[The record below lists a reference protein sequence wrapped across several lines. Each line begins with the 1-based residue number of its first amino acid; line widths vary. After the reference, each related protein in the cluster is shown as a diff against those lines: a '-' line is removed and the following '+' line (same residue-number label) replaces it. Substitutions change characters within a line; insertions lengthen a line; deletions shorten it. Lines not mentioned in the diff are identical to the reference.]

1 MAIIS
6 IIIPLFNNELF
17 IKQTLLRGLNQTFS
31 EFEIIIINDGSTD
44 KSVTNINDIDDER
57 ITLYT
62 TKNKGVSHARNYGI
76 SKANTDLI
84 ALLDADD
91 LWEPN
96 HLENLHTLYTNFP
109 HCGLYAT
116 NYHKQFFNG
125 KKIKTHFNG
134 VSKHHFGIIE
144 DYFSA
149 STSDSIAWS
158 SAVMIPKKI
167 FQELGGFDEE
177 MRSGQDTDLW
187 IRIALN
193 KLVAFSAVASSN
205 KIILEPQHHLSYSS
219 NRIDR
224 LKLFEKF
231 KDKEISNN
239 SFKKYM
245 NLNRFSVAIERKIA
259 GDFSSYNQL
268 IKEIETENLNLKQR
282 LLLKTPSVI
291 IKLLKLLQNV
301 LLRYDIYL
309 SPFKSLIPK
318 N

>member
-1 MAIIS
+1 MPLIS
-6 IIIPLFNNELF
+6 VIIPLYNKEQF
-17 IKQTLLRGLNQTFS
+17 IEATLLSVLNQTFS

-44 KSVTNINDIDDER
+44 KSVTILNDIDDKR

-84 ALLDADD
+84 AFLDADD
-91 LWEPN
+91 LWDPN

-109 HCGLYAT
+109 NCGLYAT
-116 NYHKQFFNG
+116 NYHKQFFYG

-134 VSKHHFGIIE
+134 VSKDHFGIID
-144 DYFSA
+144 DYFLA

-167 FQELGGFDEE
+167 FHELGGFDEA

-193 KLVAFSAVASSN
+193 KSIAFSAVASSN
-205 KIILEPQHHLSYSS
+205 KIILEPKYHLSYSS

-231 KDKEISNN
+231 KDVEISNN

-245 NLNRFSVAIERKIA
+245 NLNRFSVALERKVA
-259 GDFSSYNQL
+259 GDFSSYSRL
-268 IKEIETENLNLKQR
+268 KMEIDPLNLNFSQR
-282 LLLKTPSVI
+282 VLLSTPRSVIKFIKKIQLLL
-291 IKLLKLLQNV
+291 LQFN
-301 LLRYDIYL
+301 IYL
-309 SPFKSLIPK
+309 TSY
-318 N
+318 

>member
-6 IIIPLFNNELF
+6 IIIPLFNKELF
-17 IKQTLLRGLNQTFS
+17 IKQTLLSVLNQTFS

-44 KSVTNINDIDDER
+44 KSVTIINDIDDKR

-62 TKNKGVSHARNYGI
+62 TKNKGVSYARNYGI

-84 ALLDADD
+84 AFLDADD

-109 HCGLYAT
+109 NCGLYAT
-116 NYHKQFFNG
+116 NYHKQFFYG

-134 VSKHHFGIIE
+134 VSKDHFGIID
-144 DYFSA
+144 DYFLA

-167 FQELGGFDEE
+167 FHELGGFDEA

-193 KLVAFSAVASSN
+193 KSIAFSAVASSN
-205 KIILEPQHHLSYSS
+205 KIILEPEYHLSYSS

-224 LKLFEKF
+224 LRLFEKF
-231 KDKEISNN
+231 KDVEISNN

-245 NLNRFSVAIERKIA
+245 NLNRFSVALERKIA
-259 GDFSSYNQL
+259 GDFSSYIQL
-268 IKEIETENLNLKQR
+268 KKEIDLKNLNFNQR
-282 LLLKTPSVI
+282 LLLNTPSVC
-291 IKLLKLLQNV
+291 IKLLKQLQCL

-309 SPFKSLIPK
+309 SPYKIGT
-318 N
+318 

>member
-1 MAIIS
+1 MPLIS
-6 IIIPLFNNELF
+6 VIIPLYNKEQF
-17 IKQTLLRGLNQTFS
+17 IEATLLSVLNQTFS

-44 KSVTNINDIDDER
+44 KSVTIINDIDDKR

-62 TKNKGVSHARNYGI
+62 TKNKGVSYARNYGI

-84 ALLDADD
+84 AFLDADD

-109 HCGLYAT
+109 NCGLYAT
-116 NYHKQFFNG
+116 NYHKQFFYG

-134 VSKHHFGIIE
+134 VSKDHFGIID
-144 DYFSA
+144 DYFLA

-167 FQELGGFDEE
+167 FHELGGFDEA

-193 KLVAFSAVASSN
+193 KSIAFSAVASSN
-205 KIILEPQHHLSYSS
+205 KIILEPEYHLSYSS

-224 LKLFEKF
+224 LKLFENF
-231 KDKEISNN
+231 KDLDTSNI

-245 NLNRFSVAIERKIA
+245 DLNRFSVAMERKIA
-259 GDFSSYNQL
+259 GDSSSYRQL
-268 IKEIETENLNLKQR
+268 KKDISLNNLNQKQR
-282 LLLKTPSVI
+282 ILLLSPRTVI
-291 IKLLKLLQNV
+291 VFIKKLQLQLLQFGV
-301 LLRYDIYL
+301 YITSY
-309 SPFKSLIPK
+309 
-318 N
+318 

>member
-1 MAIIS
+1 MPLIS
-6 IIIPLFNNELF
+6 VIIPLYNKEQF
-17 IKQTLLRGLNQTFS
+17 IEATLLSVLNQTFS

-44 KSVTNINDIDDER
+44 KSVTILNDIDDKR

-84 ALLDADD
+84 AFLDADD

-109 HCGLYAT
+109 NCGLYAT
-116 NYHKQFFNG
+116 NYHKQFFYG

-134 VSKHHFGIIE
+134 VSKDHFGIID
-144 DYFSA
+144 DYFLA

-167 FQELGGFDEE
+167 FHELGGFDEA

-193 KLVAFSAVASSN
+193 KSIAFSAVASSN
-205 KIILEPQHHLSYSS
+205 KIILEPEYHLSYSS

-224 LKLFEKF
+224 LKLFENF
-231 KDKEISNN
+231 KDLDTSNI

-245 NLNRFSVAIERKIA
+245 DLNRFSVAIERKIA
-259 GDFSSYNQL
+259 GDSSSYRQL
-268 IKEIETENLNLKQR
+268 KKEISLNNLNQKQR
-282 LLLKTPSVI
+282 ILLLSPRTVI
-291 IKLLKLLQNV
+291 VFIKKLQLQLLQFGV
-301 LLRYDIYL
+301 YITSY
-309 SPFKSLIPK
+309 
-318 N
+318 

>member
-6 IIIPLFNNELF
+6 IIIPLFNKELF
-17 IKQTLLRGLNQTFS
+17 IKQTLLSVLNQTFS
-31 EFEIIIINDGSTD
+31 EFEIIIISDGSTD
-44 KSVTNINDIDDER
+44 KSVTIINDIDDER

-125 KKIKTHFNG
+125 KKINTHFNG
-134 VSKHHFGIIE
+134 VSKDHFGIIE

-149 STSDSIAWS
+149 STIDSIAWS

-167 FQELGGFDEE
+167 FHELGGFDEE

-187 IRIALN
+187 IRIAL
-193 KLVAFSAVASSN
+193 KESVAFSALTTSN

-224 LKLFEKF
+224 LKLFDNF
-231 KDKEISNN
+231 KDVDTSNS

-245 NLNRFSVAIERKIA
+245 DLNRFSVAIERKIA
-259 GDFSSYNQL
+259 GDFSNYNHL
-268 IKEIETENLNLKQR
+268 KNKIDFENLNLKQR
-282 LLLKTPSVI
+282 VLLNTPSVF
-291 IKLLKLLQNV
+291 IKLLKQIQSL
-301 LLRYDIYL
+301 LLRNDIHL
-309 SPFKSLIPK
+309 SSYKI
-318 N
+318 NT

>member
-6 IIIPLFNNELF
+6 IIIPLFNKELF
-17 IKQTLLRGLNQTFS
+17 IKQTLLSVLNQTFS
-31 EFEIIIINDGSTD
+31 EFEIIIISDGSTD
-44 KSVTNINDIDDER
+44 KSVTIINDIDDER

-125 KKIKTHFNG
+125 KKINTHFNG
-134 VSKHHFGIIE
+134 VSKDHFGIIE

-149 STSDSIAWS
+149 STIDSIAWS

-167 FQELGGFDEE
+167 FHELGGFDEE

-187 IRIALN
+187 IRIAL
-193 KLVAFSAVASSN
+193 KESVAFSALTTSN

-224 LKLFEKF
+224 LKLFDNF
-231 KDKEISNN
+231 KDVDTSNS

-245 NLNRFSVAIERKIA
+245 DLNRFSVAIERKIA
-259 GDFSSYNQL
+259 GDFSNYNHL
-268 IKEIETENLNLKQR
+268 KNKIDFENLNLKQR
-282 LLLKTPSVI
+282 VLLNTPSVF
-291 IKLLKLLQNV
+291 IKLLKQIQSL
-301 LLRYDIYL
+301 LLRNDIHL
-309 SPFKSLIPK
+309 SFYKI
-318 N
+318 NT

>member
-1 MAIIS
+1 MPVIS
-6 IIIPLFNNELF
+6 VIIPLFNKEIF
-17 IKQTLLRGLNQTFS
+17 IKQTLLSVLNQTFS
-31 EFEIIIINDGSTD
+31 EFEIIIISDGSTD
-44 KSVTNINDIDDER
+44 KSVTIINDIDDER

-96 HLENLHTLYTNFP
+96 HLENLDSLCTSFP
-109 HCGLYAT
+109 NCGLYAT
-116 NYHKQFFNG
+116 NYYKQFFNG

-187 IRIALN
+187 IRIAL
-193 KLVAFSAVASSN
+193 KESVAFSAVATSN
-205 KIILEPQHHLSYSS
+205 KIILEPKYHLSYSS

-231 KDKEISNN
+231 KDVEISNN

-245 NLNRFSVAIERKIA
+245 NLNRFSVALERKVA

-268 IKEIETENLNLKQR
+268 KKEIDPLNLNFSQR
-282 LLLKTPSVI
+282 VLLSTPRSVIKFIKKIQLLL
-291 IKLLKLLQNV
+291 LQFN
-301 LLRYDIYL
+301 IYL
-309 SPFKSLIPK
+309 TSY
-318 N
+318 